1 MRLLEFGQL
10 RENIST
16 IKHSIRRHDLEN
28 GSDQQARLMSHN
40 VVLRFVVPI
49 FMHALSGTKI
59 EILFGECT
67 ISGFLW
73 LNVENLWCVTF

>member
-1 MRLLEFGQL
+1 
-10 RENIST
+10 
-16 IKHSIRRHDLEN
+16 
-28 GSDQQARLMSHN
+28 MSHN

-49 FMHALSGTKI
+49 FMHALLGKKI

-67 ISGFLW
+67 NSGFLW